1 MVQERNTVAG
11 NIVAQNRKARH
22 DYEILDTWEAGIVL
36 SGTEVKS
43 LRDGKASMRDS
54 YARIRNGEMIL
65 YNLHISEY
73 SKGNYANHD
82 PVRPRKLLLHRREI
96 RKLYGSIEEKGLTLI
111 PLKIYFTAK
120 GLAKV
125 QLGLARGKK
134 LYDKRKAIAE
144 RDMKRDMDRNLHR
157 KGR

>member
-1 MVQERNTVAG
+1 MAG

-54 YARIRNGEMIL
+54 YARIRKGEMIL